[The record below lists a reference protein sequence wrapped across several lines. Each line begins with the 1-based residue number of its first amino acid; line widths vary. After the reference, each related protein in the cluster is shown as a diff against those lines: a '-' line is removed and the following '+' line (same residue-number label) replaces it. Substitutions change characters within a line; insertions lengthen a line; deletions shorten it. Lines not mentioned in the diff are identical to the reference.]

1 MIEYEIKLIVTVKA
15 NVKANSKEEAE
26 IKLKKAINDIGIE
39 RLDEIETID
48 KILSIEEVITNE

>member
-1 MIEYEIKLIVTVKA
+1 MIEYEVKLIVTAKA

-26 IKLKKAINDIGIE
+26 IKLKEAINKIGIE